1 MPAPAQTLRSDNRR
15 ELILESAA
23 ELFVRHGY
31 GGTSMRDIAK
41 ATGMLSGSLYY
52 HFASKEALLLSV
64 FEEGVRLLSDA
75 VDRALATSPDDPWER
90 LQAAAQAHLGVLLD
104 GSHFAQVVVRV
115 LPGDAPGAQAALI
128 ALRDR
133 YEARFHTVVEA
144 LPLTPDTD
152 RSILRLMLL
161 GAMNHTPV
169 WFQPGRA
176 TPAELA
182 CHFIRNLRGTAAAVR
197 P

>member
-1 MPAPAQTLRSDNRR
+1 MSAPAQTLRSDNRR

-23 ELFVRHGY
+23 DLFVRRGY

-64 FEEGVRLLSDA
+64 FEEGVRLLSDS
-75 VDRALATSPDDPWER
+75 VDQALAAAPNDPWER
-90 LQAAAQAHLGVLLD
+90 LQAGAQAHLSVLLD
-104 GSHFAQVVVRV
+104 GSNFAHVVVRV

-128 ALRDR
+128 ALRDQ
-133 YEARFHTVVEA
+133 YEARFYTIVDA
-144 LPLTPDTD
+144 LPLDPQTD
-152 RSILRLMLL
+152 PSILRLMLL

-182 CHFIRNLRGTAAAVR
+182 RHFIRNLRGTAAT